1 MFCGS
6 KVACM
11 VTTASMCIQRSD
23 CLPLKANLPHVLAG
37 YAQMA
42 SLVVDWT
49 KNLQDIDESA
59 GESATIAAFDE
70 AFFLRVRHHE

>member
-1 MFCGS
+1 
-6 KVACM
+6 
-11 VTTASMCIQRSD
+11 
-23 CLPLKANLPHVLAG
+23 
-37 YAQMA
+37 MA